1 MLALPFLASAI
12 LARQFRWPEIAALLA
27 AWAAFT
33 SKDPLAA
40 LARHRILWKKP
51 LAEAAAPLRT
61 ATAKLALLALC
72 AAALLYAGPRVP
84 WLILFAAAGAFAV
97 YAIWV
102 QMRNRQRAPW
112 FQVVS
117 AVALTSGSLAAAL
130 AATGAIPH
138 WCGPLWLLSAL
149 QASAGIFLVH
159 ARLDAMIAS
168 RKKQPPPVSS
178 RRASW
183 IAQASL
189 AIAAVA
195 AASLHLLWIAAALTL
210 AAVAY
215 SLELMRQRKP
225 ESLNIPLRRI
235 GLQALT
241 LACIYSALVVIG
253 LWNYPAN

>member
-1 MLALPFLASAI
+1 MLALPFLAAAI
-12 LARQFRWPEIAALLA
+12 LSRRFHWPEIAALLA

-40 LARHRILWKKP
+40 IARHRIVWKKP
-51 LAEAAAPLRT
+51 LADAAAPLRT
-61 ATAKLALLALC
+61 AAAKLVLLALC

-112 FQVVS
+112 FQVLS
-117 AVALTSGSLAAAL
+117 AVALTSSSLAAAL
-130 AATGAIPH
+130 AATGSIPR
-138 WCGPLWLLSAL
+138 WCWPLWLLSAL

-159 ARLDAMIAS
+159 ARLDARIAS
-168 RKKQPPPVSS
+168 RRKQPPPASS

-189 AIAAVA
+189 AVASVA

-215 SLELMRQRKP
+215 SLELMRQRNP

-241 LACIYSALVVIG
+241 LACIYSALVVTG
-253 LWNYPAN
+253 LWNYPAD

>member
-12 LARQFRWPEIAALLA
+12 LSRQFRWPEIAALLA

-40 LARHRILWKKP
+40 LARHCFVWKKP
-51 LAEAAAPLRT
+51 LTEAAVPLR
-61 ATAKLALLALC
+61 AAAARLALLALC
-72 AAALLYAGPRVP
+72 AAALLYAGPRLP

-97 YAIWV
+97 YAIRV
-102 QMRNRQRAPW
+102 QMRNRQRSPW
-112 FQVVS
+112 FQVLS
-117 AVALTSGSLAAAL
+117 AAALTSASLAAAL
-130 AATGAIPH
+130 AATGAIPP

-149 QASAGIFLVH
+149 QASAGVFVVH
-159 ARLDAMIAS
+159 ARLDARIAS
-168 RKKQPPPVSS
+168 RRKLPPPPSS

-183 IAQASL
+183 TAQASL
-189 AIAAVA
+189 AVAAVA

-210 AAVAY
+210 AAAAY
-215 SLELMRQRKP
+215 SLELIRQRNP
-225 ESLNIPLRRI
+225 ESFNIPLRHI

-253 LWNYPAN
+253 LWNYPAG

>member
-1 MLALPFLASAI
+1 MLALPFLGAAI
-12 LARQFRWPEIAALLA
+12 LSRQFRWPEIAALLA

-61 ATAKLALLALC
+61 ASVKLILLALC
-72 AAALLYAGPRVP
+72 AAALLYAGPRAP
-84 WLILFAAAGAFAV
+84 WLILFAAAGLFAV

-112 FQVVS
+112 FQVLS
-117 AVALTSGSLAAAL
+117 AVALTSSSLAAAL
-130 AATGAIPH
+130 AATGSIPN
-138 WCGPLWLLSAL
+138 WCWPLWLLSSL
-149 QASAGIFLVH
+149 QASAGIFIVH
-159 ARLDAMIAS
+159 ARLDALIAS
-168 RKKQPPPVSS
+168 RKKQPPPASS

-189 AIAAVA
+189 AVAAVVS
-195 AASLHLLWIAAALTL
+195 ASFHLLWIAAALTL
-210 AAVAY
+210 AAVVY
-215 SLELMRQRKP
+215 SLELMRHLKP

-241 LACIYSALVVIG
+241 LACIYAALIVTG
-253 LWNYPAN
+253 LWSYRAN

>member
-1 MLALPFLASAI
+1 MLALPFLSAAI
-12 LARQFRWPEIAALLA
+12 LSRQFRWPEIAALLA

-40 LARHRILWKKP
+40 IARHRLLWKKP

-61 ATAKLALLALC
+61 ASGKLILLALC
-72 AAALLYAGPRVP
+72 AAALLYSGPLVP
-84 WLILFAAAGAFAV
+84 WLILFAAAGLFAV

-112 FQVVS
+112 FQVLS
-117 AVALTSGSLAAAL
+117 AIALTSSSLAAAL
-130 AATGAIPH
+130 AATGSLPS
-138 WCGPLWLLSAL
+138 WCWPLWLLSAL

-168 RKKQPPPVSS
+168 RKKQPPPNSA

-189 AIAAVA
+189 AIAAVVA
-195 AASLHLLWIAAALTL
+195 AALHLLWIAAALTL
-210 AAVAY
+210 AAVGY

-225 ESLNIPLRRI
+225 ESLNTPLRRI

-241 LACIYSALVVIG
+241 LACIYSALIVTG